1 MVPLFP
7 KAALPAGGGSGT
19 ITPTGGKN
27 EKTKG
32 EFIKMNSTKK
42 NSEFGGVKKK
52 LTAAIAMLLVATIMM
67 VSSTY
72 AWFTLSTAPEV
83 TGITTS
89 VGANGNL
96 EMALLNNITWGDME
110 KISSGV
116 GDSMKVSGDTTKS
129 NETWGNLVDLGA
141 TVAGATENAY
151 GLDVINLN
159 PARLNV
165 KVGDTGLAR
174 NGSFLMTPSYGS
186 DGRVSTL
193 SANTLNGKLVSTTAG
208 FEQSDAA
215 HGVLAIGTANSMT
228 DTELAFRNARA
239 AVTTNMNAAKNTAAT
254 TLNAQGGN
262 LGAIAVQ
269 HATASAGATES
280 YSGAQAKAVQDTLT
294 GLQTSVN
301 YIKAALQ
308 NAVLA
313 YAATE
318 NTVPKISATAI
329 EFTVNGNDAAT
340 AQITARAGE
349 TDVTV
354 PGTMKTVIFNYNAL
368 AQKIASA
375 VTEANNLNAAEDGT
389 NTWEAIKTPLTYIM
403 NTEQV
408 KLNDWT
414 LEQVKENKA
423 GYVTKFQQDGGA
435 FLTLPTG
442 SGALADI
449 ADFAGDYN
457 ANITMQNV
465 DVGFGAMELK
475 ANIATKTTV
484 SPTYLQGIV
493 TTLAGMNA
501 HPETDTAAAK
511 KITDT
516 YGYVIDLAFRTN
528 AAGSKLQLQTAAANR
543 IYSGETKED
552 VMGGGSYMTF
562 KAADPSFTNA
572 QVIELMKAIR
582 VVFIDGTAEGKILGV
597 ATLNTDAAETT
608 ADGIKA
614 ELTLKEYTIVDPNA
628 AGSEG
633 NLSIGAAKANQELV
647 SLVQNTP
654 TAISAIVYLDGDHV
668 DNGDV
673 ANAVQS
679 MTGTLNLQFSSTAT
693 LTPMDYT
700 PLKGEKQT
708 SEP

>member
-1 MVPLFP
+1 
-7 KAALPAGGGSGT
+7 
-19 ITPTGGKN
+19 
-27 EKTKG
+27 
-32 EFIKMNSTKK
+32 MNSTKK

-96 EMALLNNITWGDME
+96 EMALLNDTTWDDMS

-116 GDSMKVSGDTTKS
+116 GDSMSVLGDTTKS

-165 KVGDTGLAR
+165 KAGDTGLAR
-174 NGSFLMTPSYGS
+174 SGSFLMTPAYGS

-193 SANTLNGKLVSTTAG
+193 NANTANGKLVSTTEG
-208 FEQSDAA
+208 FEMSEAA

-239 AVTTNMNAAKNTAAT
+239 AVTTNMNAAKNTAAA
-254 TLNAQGGN
+254 TLSAQGGS

-269 HATASAGATES
+269 HATAADGTQES
-280 YSGAQAKAVQDTLT
+280 YTGAQAKAVQDTLT

-313 YAATE
+313 YAATTA
-318 NTVPKISATAI
+318 TVPNISATAI
-329 EFTVNGNDAAT
+329 EFTVSGSDADSAL
-340 AQITARAGE
+340 ITARAGD
-349 TDVTV
+349 TDVAV
-354 PGTMKTVIFNYNAL
+354 PKAMKTVIFNYNAL

-484 SPTYLQGIV
+484 SPVYLQAIV
-493 TTLAGMNA
+493 NTLATKTA
-501 HPETDTAAAK
+501 YKETETAAAK

-543 IYSGETKED
+543 IYSGETNEE

-562 KAADPSFTNA
+562 KASDPSFTNA

-614 ELTLKEYTIVDPNA
+614 ELTLKEYTIVDPA
-628 AGSEG
+628 AKGSNG
-633 NLSIGAAKANQELV
+633 NLTIGTQKANQELV

-668 DNGDV
+668 DNADV
-673 ANAVQS
+673 ANAAQS
-679 MTGTLNLQFSSTAT
+679 MSGTLNLQFSSTAT

>member
-1 MVPLFP
+1 
-7 KAALPAGGGSGT
+7 
-19 ITPTGGKN
+19 
-27 EKTKG
+27 
-32 EFIKMNSTKK
+32 MNSTKK

-96 EMALLNNITWGDME
+96 EMALLNNTTWDDME

-116 GDSMKVSGDTTKS
+116 GDSMSASGDTIKS

-141 TVAGATENAY
+141 TAAGAKENAY

-165 KVGDTGLAR
+165 KAGDTGLAR
-174 NGSFLMTPSYGS
+174 NGSFLMTPAYGS

-193 SANTLNGKLVSTTAG
+193 NANTANGKLVSTTAG
-208 FEQSDAA
+208 FEMSDAA

-239 AVTTNMNAAKNTAAT
+239 AVTTNMNAAKNTAAA
-254 TLNAQGGN
+254 TLSAQGGS

-269 HATASAGATES
+269 HATAADGTQES
-280 YSGAQAKAVQDTLT
+280 YAGAQAKAVQDTLT

-313 YAATE
+313 YAATTA
-318 NTVPKISATAI
+318 TVPNISATAI
-329 EFTVNGNDAAT
+329 EFTVSGSDAAS
-340 AQITARAGE
+340 ALITARAGD

-354 PGTMKTVIFNYNAL
+354 PDAMKTVIFNYNAL

-375 VTEANNLNAAEDGT
+375 VTEANKLDVTKDGT
-389 NTWEAIKTPLTYIM
+389 NTWDAIKTPLEYIM
-403 NTEQV
+403 NTSQI
-408 KLNDWT
+408 KLNGMT
-414 LEQVKENKA
+414 LEQVKKDKA
-423 GYVTKFQQDGGA
+423 AYITKYQEDKGA

-449 ADFAGDYN
+449 ADFAGNYN
-457 ANITMQNV
+457 ANIAMENV
-465 DVGFGAMELK
+465 DVGFGSMELK
-475 ANIATKTTV
+475 ANIATATTA
-484 SPTYLQGIV
+484 SPVYLQVIV
-493 TTLAGMNA
+493 NALATMTA
-501 HPETDTAAAK
+501 YKETDTAAAK

-543 IYSGETKED
+543 IYSGETNED

-562 KAADPSFTNA
+562 KASDPSFTNA
-572 QVIELMKAIR
+572 QVIDLMKAIR

-614 ELTLKEYTIVDPNA
+614 ELTLKEYTIVDPA
-628 AGSEG
+628 AEGSKG
-633 NLSIGAAKANQELV
+633 NLTIGTQKANQELV

-700 PLKGEKQT
+700 PLKAEKTVT

>member
-96 EMALLNNITWGDME
+96 EMALLNDTTWGDMSQ
-110 KISSGV
+110 ISSGV
-116 GDSMKVSGDTTKS
+116 GDSMSVSGATTKS

-141 TVAGATENAY
+141 TVAGGTENAY

-193 SANTLNGKLVSTTAG
+193 SANTVNGKLVNTTSG
-208 FEQSDAA
+208 FEQNDSA

-239 AVTTNMNAAKNTAAT
+239 AVTTNMNAAKNTAAV
-254 TLNAQGGN
+254 TLHAQGGN

-269 HATASAGATES
+269 HATASADATES
-280 YSGAQAKAVQDTLT
+280 YSGAQAKAVRDTLT

-313 YAATE
+313 YAATKA
-318 NTVPKISATAI
+318 TVPNISATAI
-329 EFTVNGNDAAT
+329 EFTVSGNDAAS
-340 AQITARAGE
+340 AQITARADE
-349 TDVTV
+349 TDVAV
-354 PGTMKTVIFNYNAL
+354 PDAMKTVIFNYNAL

-375 VTEANNLNAAEDGT
+375 VTEANKLNVAEDGA
-389 NTWEAIKTPLTYIM
+389 NTWEAIKTPLEYIM
-403 NTEQV
+403 DTRQIQLNGMTLQQV
-408 KLNDWT
+408 KDD
-414 LEQVKENKA
+414 KA
-423 GYVTKFQQDGGA
+423 GYIKKYQEDQGA

-449 ADFAGDYN
+449 ADFAGNYN
-457 ANITMQNV
+457 ANITMKNV
-465 DVGFGAMELK
+465 DVGLGTGMDLK
-475 ANIATKTTV
+475 ANIATVTTINPV
-484 SPTYLQGIV
+484 YLQVIV
-493 TTLAGMNA
+493 TALAGESA
-501 HPETDTAAAK
+501 HRETETAAAK

-543 IYSGETKED
+543 IYSGETNE
-552 VMGGGSYMTF
+552 
-562 KAADPSFTNA
+562 
-572 QVIELMKAIR
+572 
-582 VVFIDGTAEGKILGV
+582 
-597 ATLNTDAAETT
+597 
-608 ADGIKA
+608 
-614 ELTLKEYTIVDPNA
+614 
-628 AGSEG
+628 
-633 NLSIGAAKANQELV
+633 
-647 SLVQNTP
+647 
-654 TAISAIVYLDGDHV
+654 
-668 DNGDV
+668 
-673 ANAVQS
+673 
-679 MTGTLNLQFSSTAT
+679 
-693 LTPMDYT
+693 
-700 PLKGEKQT
+700 
-708 SEP
+708 